1 MAATCKRAAGILVS
15 ITMFMMPVI
24 SVWAQRAPVYSLAD
38 LVDSARHHLP
48 VLLQKQALVSGA
60 EAGITEAQHAFLPKL
75 NVVEE
80 LSIGTANDLT
90 GGFLPMPGVLHAIS
104 GGVTAANNYQPAT
117 SNIASVYGE
126 YELVNFG
133 LRGARVSSA
142 RAFAGVQKADF
153 AKELYMVKWQIG
165 KVYFQILKGRYQLAL
180 EEEDI
185 RRYQS
190 IYTISSALTSTGINA
205 GVDSSLAKA
214 ELSRTRIN
222 YNRATGNLVRLQQQ
236 LAYLTGVSNPQ
247 IRVDSGAGMTQEER
261 MGLMNGI
268 VPGNGLGAGSG
279 AGLMNGIVPGMNP
292 RDGVGLDTGRMNRP
306 GAGNG
311 TRIGGGTGTNPV
323 GGNGLDLVGVN
334 DPVSA
339 GSGAANP
346 LADYFAKQKLQ
357 YQAEELLI
365 RKSYLPKIIVGA
377 GGWARGSSIQYSN
390 DYKSLGEGMGYQ
402 RLNYMGGL
410 GVTYDL
416 FNGVR
421 KKDRL
426 TVAGYQSAAADLA
439 LQQQVLTLRNE
450 ELQADETI
458 RIAQKNL
465 TELPVQLQAATD
477 AYNQK
482 LAQYKAG
489 IINLVDLSNASFVLY
504 QAQSAYIE
512 TLNEWYTAN
521 LDKAAA
527 TGNLDQFIQTLK

>member
-1 MAATCKRAAGILVS
+1 MAATCKRAAGILVG
-15 ITMFMMPVI
+15 ITMLMMPVI

-48 VLLQKQALVSGA
+48 ILLQKQALVSGA
-60 EAGITEAQHAFLPKL
+60 EAAITEAQHAYLPKV

-90 GGFLPMPGVLHAIS
+90 GGFLPIPGVLHAIS

-133 LRGARVSSA
+133 LRSARVSSA
-142 RAFAGVQKADF
+142 RAFAGVQRADL
-153 AKELYMVKWQIG
+153 AKELYLVKWQIG

-180 EEEDI
+180 EEEDL

-236 LAYLTGVSNPQ
+236 LAYLTGVTDPQ
-247 IRVDSGAGMTQEER
+247 IRVDTVVGNRGADM
-261 MGLMNGI
+261 MGLMNGAA
-268 VPGNGLGAGSG
+268 PGANQIDGFR
-279 AGLMNGIVPGMNP
+279 PGT
-292 RDGVGLDTGRMNRP
+292 DTGRF
-306 GAGNG
+306 NG
-311 TRIGGGTGTNPV
+311 WDRAVTGGGV
-323 GGNGLDLVGVN
+323 
-334 DPVSA
+334 A
-339 GSGAANP
+339 GPANP
-346 LADYFAKQKLQ
+346 LADYFAKQQLQ
-357 YQAEELLI
+357 YRAEELLT
-365 RKSYLPKIIVGA
+365 RKSYLPKIILGA

-410 GVTYDL
+410 GITYDL

-426 TVAGYQSAAADLA
+426 RVVDYQATAADLA
-439 LQQQVLTLRNE
+439 LQQQVLSLRNE
-450 ELQADETI
+450 ELQAEETI

-465 TELPVQLQAATD
+465 AELPVQLQAAMD

-482 LAQYKAG
+482 MAQYKAG
-489 IINLVDLSNASFVLY
+489 IINLVDLSNASYVLY

-512 TLNEWYTAN
+512 TLNEWYTAS

-527 TGNLDQFIQTLK
+527 TGNLDQFIQSLN

>member
-1 MAATCKRAAGILVS
+1 
-15 ITMFMMPVI
+15 
-24 SVWAQRAPVYSLAD
+24 
-38 LVDSARHHLP
+38 
-48 VLLQKQALVSGA
+48 
-60 EAGITEAQHAFLPKL
+60 
-75 NVVEE
+75 
-80 LSIGTANDLT
+80 
-90 GGFLPMPGVLHAIS
+90 
-104 GGVTAANNYQPAT
+104 
-117 SNIASVYGE
+117 
-126 YELVNFG
+126 
-133 LRGARVSSA
+133 
-142 RAFAGVQKADF
+142 
-153 AKELYMVKWQIG
+153 VKWQIG
-165 KVYFQILKGRYQLAL
+165 KVYFQVLRGRYQLAL

-247 IRVDSGAGMTQEER
+247 IRMDSGAGMTPEER
-261 MGLMNGI
+261 MGLMDGV
-268 VPGNGLGAGSG
+268 VPGNGAGMNPMNGFRPGMDTGRFNGLGAG
-279 AGLMNGIVPGMNP
+279 N
-292 RDGVGLDTGRMNRP
+292 
-306 GAGNG
+306 
-311 TRIGGGTGTNPV
+311 
-323 GGNGLDLVGVN
+323 
-334 DPVSA
+334 
-339 GSGAANP
+339 ANP

-365 RKSYLPKIIVGA
+365 RKSYLPKIILGA

-410 GVTYDL
+410 GITYDL

-465 TELPVQLQAATD
+465 AELPVQLQAATD

-489 IINLVDLSNASFVLY
+489 IINLVDLSNASFILY

-527 TGNLDQFIQTLK
+527 TGNLDQFIQTLN